1 MSVFRTEEGASES
14 SGEIVRLVS
23 VITSALIGSSGCV
36 TNAIASWVMEEG
48 LEIRRP
54 CSRLRA
60 SSKDGARGGSRT
72 PTPLRAPDPKSGAS
86 AVPPLSRW
94 LKL

>member
-1 MSVFRTEEGASES
+1 VSVFRTEEGASES

-60 SSKDGARGGSRT
+60 SVRMVREGGVEPPRPCGHRILSPARLPFRHSRGG
-72 PTPLRAPDPKSGAS
+72 
-86 AVPPLSRW
+86 
-94 LKL
+94 